1 MTGTGRESHAL
12 LFLAGAAVGVVG
24 TAVAFRILSRQ
35 YSTLHSAANGHHHDC
50 CTTSV
55 HPKPKN
61 SSSAVGDLQNFDKD
75 EIISEQLTRNVQF
88 FGEHGQRAVGG
99 SFVVVV
105 GLGGVGSHAAH
116 MLLRSG
122 VGRLRIVDFDQV
134 TVSSLNRHCLATRED
149 VGLSKAICLQ
159 NHFAKIFPEAVV
171 EALCEMYT
179 EQTKDTILAGTPDYV
194 IDAIDNIDTKVSLLA
209 TCHARGI
216 PVLCVAGAGAKADPT
231 RMRFADVSQSTL
243 DPLARAVRYRL
254 RRDYGISSGIQ
265 VLLSTERPR
274 CGLVASEEAANAD
287 SLSDYQL
294 VPNFRIRTI
303 PVLGTTPAAFG
314 MAAAA
319 FVLCELARAPLHP
332 APLLRP
338 QPQAL
343 QTQYDRLEDR
353 EREVYGMK
361 DDDLAIDPQEV
372 EVVIREVFHGRSARS
387 EGVVTDNRSL
397 ARTLG
402 GLTLTRW
409 DQTKPAAIDNVV
421 LLTMEEAEA
430 HDKMASLENL
440 RAEEPELYVKVEAL
454 MRRAR
459 REFGKDVYYCIDCSS

>member
-1 MTGTGRESHAL
+1 MIGTGTESRAVA
-12 LFLAGAAVGVVG
+12 FIAGAAAGVLG
-24 TAVAFRILSRQ
+24 TAMAIRILSRR
-35 YSTLHSAANGHHHDC
+35 LP
-50 CTTSV
+50 SV
-55 HPKPKN
+55 QSRDLLSDVQPSNPGQHPPA
-61 SSSAVGDLQNFDKD
+61 SGDVRIQDFDKD

-149 VGLSKAICLQ
+149 VGMPKATCLQ
-159 NHFAKIFPEAVV
+159 NHFARIFPEVAV
-171 EALCEMYT
+171 EAVCEMYT
-179 EQTKDTILAGTPDYV
+179 EETKNTILAGSPDYV

-216 PVLCVAGAGAKADPT
+216 PVLCVAGAGAKADPS
-231 RMRFADVSQSTL
+231 RMRFADISQSTL

-254 RRDYGISSGIQ
+254 RRDYAIASGIE

-274 CGLVASEEAANAD
+274 CGLVASEEAAE

-319 FVLCELARAPLHP
+319 FVLCELAQAPLDP

-343 QTQYDRLEDR
+343 VTQYDRLEER
-353 EREVYGMK
+353 EREVYGM
-361 DDDLAIDPQEV
+361 DANNIGIDPHEV
-372 EVVIREVFHGRSARS
+372 EVLIREVFRGRSVRS
-387 EGVVTDNRSL
+387 DGVYSDNRSL
-397 ARTLG
+397 ARALG
-402 GLTLTRW
+402 SLTLTRW
-409 DQTKPAAIDNVV
+409 DHSKPAAVDNVV
-421 LLTMEEAEA
+421 LLTVEEAEA
-430 HDKMASLENL
+430 HERMGRLDTL
-440 RAEEPELYVKVEAL
+440 RDEEPEFFAKVEAL
-454 MRRAR
+454 MGRAR
-459 REFGKDVYYCIDCSS
+459 REFHRNVYYCVDPN